1 MTRRLILSYV
11 SITALVLILLEVPL
25 GFAFARSERDGLRSD
40 VQHDAFVLALRSE
53 ESLENTP
60 DVAHEFLQPL
70 AEQYQSDQG
79 GRVVFVDARG
89 LLVADSDPPDLA
101 SGAASEIGRDFSSRP
116 EIRRALTGH
125 EVTGE
130 RRSVTLGTDVLFVAV
145 PIASGGELHGVVR
158 VTYPLSFVN
167 TRTNEVWT
175 ALAGI
180 GGIVLALV
188 SLVSVLLARSISR
201 PLAALERGARALGHG
216 DLATRIDVPDG
227 PAELR
232 SLARSFNHTAG
243 QLERLVAAQQAFV
256 ADASHQLRTPLA
268 ALRLRLEN
276 LAGDA
281 AAGARDDLRGAVDE
295 VARLS
300 ELVDGLL
307 ELARVS
313 QLESRPEAIDVAAV
327 LRARRE
333 AWDALAA
340 EREVT
345 LDVGAT
351 ATVAASVTGG
361 RLEQVVDNLLNN
373 ALEVA
378 PRGSTISMTAER
390 VGDEVRVVV
399 ADEGPGMSEEQ
410 RARAFDRFWHEG
422 PGGGF
427 GLGLAIVRQLVE
439 SDDGRVSLEAA
450 ASGGLAVAISLPA
463 ALQGSAA
470 I

>member
-40 VQHDAFVLALRSE
+40 IQHDAFVLALRSE
-53 ESLENTP
+53 ETLENTP
-60 DVAHEFLQPL
+60 EVAHELLQPL

-79 GRVVFVDARG
+79 GRVVFVDAQG

-116 EIRRALTGH
+116 EIRRALNGR

-130 RRSVTLGTDVLFVAV
+130 RRSDTLGTDVLFVAV

-167 TRTNEVWT
+167 TRTNEVWV

-281 AAGARDDLRGAVDE
+281 TTAARDDLRGAVDE

-351 ATVAASVTGG
+351 AIVANVTGG
-361 RLEQVVDNLLNN
+361 RLEQVIDNLLNN

-399 ADEGPGMSEEQ
+399 ADEGPGMSDEQ

-422 PGGGF
+422 QGGGF

-450 ASGGLAVAISLPA
+450 ASGGLAVTISLPA
-463 ALQGSAA
+463 ALHGSAVV
-470 I
+470 

>member
-60 DVAHEFLQPL
+60 EVAHELLQPL
-70 AEQYQSDQG
+70 AEQYQRDQG
-79 GRVVFVDARG
+79 GRVVFVDAQG

-116 EIRRALTGH
+116 EIRRALAGS
-125 EVTGE
+125 EVIGQ
-130 RRSVTLGTDVLFVAV
+130 RRSDTLGTDVLFVAV
-145 PIASGGELHGVVR
+145 PIVSGGDLHGVVR

-167 TRTNEVWT
+167 QRTNEVWI
-175 ALAGI
+175 ALAAI

-188 SLVSVLLARSISR
+188 SLVSVLLARSLSR

-216 DLATRIDVPDG
+216 NLATRIDVPDG
-227 PAELR
+227 PEELR

-243 QLERLVAAQQAFV
+243 QLERLVAAQQEFV

-276 LAGDA
+276 LAGDETT
-281 AAGARDDLRGAVDE
+281 GARDDLRGAVDE

-313 QLESRPEAIDVAAV
+313 QLESRPEAVDVAAV
-327 LRARRE
+327 LAARRE

-345 LDVGAT
+345 LDVDASV
-351 ATVAASVTGG
+351 VAANVTAG
-361 RLEQVVDNLLNN
+361 RLEQVIDNLLNN

-378 PRGSTISMTAER
+378 PPGSTISMSAER
-390 VGDEVRVVV
+390 VADAVRVMIS
-399 ADEGPGMSEEQ
+399 DEGPGMSEEQ

-439 SDDGRVSLEAA
+439 SDDGLVSLETA
-450 ASGGLAVAISLPA
+450 ASGGLAVTISLPA
-463 ALQGSAA
+463 ALEESAVV
-470 I
+470 